1 MITENQI
8 KKIPLALLT
17 GLGAYGGFPTPPN
30 WFQKM
35 AKFRGFQFIVL
46 WILVFQGGGGESIL
60 LTSIVSIFIYL
71 IMEISKVIER
81 KNTHQIKQE
90 NNQQIKQ
97 ENTQQIKQEN
107 TELNNNSLIT
117 PNVKLESSQNSE
129 EYNS

>member
-17 GLGAYGGFPTPPN
+17 GIGAYGGFPTPPK

-35 AKFRGFQFIVL
+35 SKFRGFQFIVL

-60 LTSIVSIFIYL
+60 LTSIVSIVIYL
-71 IMEISKVIER
+71 IMEISKFIES
-81 KNTHQIKQE
+81 KFK
-90 NNQQIKQ
+90 K

-107 TELNNNSLIT
+107 TELNNNSLII
-117 PNVKLESSQNSE
+117 PSAKLESSQNSE